1 MENMSQLPNNNP
13 NYTDT
18 NNSLPNQNSNEN
30 KQQTSIPLTPNINQN
45 GTRKYTRNRAEDIVK
60 IFSIIVITF
69 TIITSTLFILILANP
84 NSKFSKWSV
93 EQTPL
98 KNYLSLKNEN
108 GNNSSKPLNDILGL
122 NQENNKSFEFTKSKD
137 SKSTTEVVQ
146 NALPSVL
153 SISVWSDSVRFG
165 KTNEV
170 AGTGYIVSTDGLV
183 VTNKHVISTKCVSN
197 NQNIKISGLGHDKQ
211 VFDLDLMSVDPVD
224 DIAILKIQDVK
235 DKLSPVTFADSNSIP
250 LGADA
255 IAIGNVLGQLQN
267 TVTKGIVSGLNR
279 SVPVTQDN
287 ISANLCSTQTSG
299 YVDGL
304 IQTDAAINKGNSGGP
319 LFDSSGQVVGMN
331 TLGST
336 EAQNIGLAIPSSLI
350 VSNLNSYKTNGK
362 IIRPRLGVLTQT
374 ITSLDKQI
382 NSWLPVNYGELIRS
396 GSRNINA
403 VTSGSSADKA
413 GIKNGDIILE
423 IDGKKLVYSDSNP
436 SPLRRIILSKQPDQ
450 EVELTILKSKG
461 GNEDSGFQYESNQYK
476 VKIKLGGVSVELPRS

>member
-1 MENMSQLPNNNP
+1 MSQLPNNNH
-13 NYTDT
+13 NHIDT
-18 NNSLPNQNSNEN
+18 NNSLPNQNNDEN
-30 KQQTSIPLTPNINQN
+30 KQQASIPLTPGINQN
-45 GTRKYTRNRAEDIVK
+45 GTRKYTRNRVEDIVK

-69 TIITSTLFILILANP
+69 AIITSTLFILILANP

-108 GNNSSKPLNDILGL
+108 GNGNNSSKPLNDILGL
-122 NQENNKSFEFTKSKD
+122 NNENNKSFEFTKSKD
-137 SKSTTEVVQ
+137 NKSTTEVVQ

-153 SISVWSDSVRFG
+153 SISVWSDSARFG
-165 KTNEV
+165 KTNEIS
-170 AGTGYIVSTDGLV
+170 GTGYIVSTDGLV
-183 VTNKHVISTKCVSN
+183 VTNKHVISAKCVSN
-197 NQNIKISGLGHDKQ
+197 NQNIKISGLSHDQQ

-224 DIAILKIQDVK
+224 DIAILKIKDVK
-235 DKLSPVTFADSNSIP
+235 DKLTPVTFADSSSIL
-250 LGADA
+250 LGADV

-267 TVTKGIVSGLNR
+267 TVTKGIVSGLSR

-287 ISANLCSTQTSG
+287 ISTNLCSTQTSG
-299 YVDGL
+299 YIDGL

-319 LFDSSGQVVGMN
+319 LFDSSGQIVGMN

-336 EAQNIGLAIPSSLI
+336 EAQNIGLAIPSGLI
-350 VSNLNSYKTNGK
+350 VNNLNSYKANGK

-382 NSWLPVNYGELIRS
+382 NTWLPVNYGELIRS

-423 IDGKKLVYSDSNP
+423 VDGKKLVYSDNNP

-450 EVELTILKSKG
+450 EVELTVLKSKG
-461 GNEDSGFQYESNQYK
+461 GNEDSGFQYEPNQSK